1 MPPEIFRKQKSDP
14 PTERPAEPAAAVER
28 AINTSIRMNDSKPSI
43 VSEGFT
49 FTGDI
54 VADGALHVEGHVKGT
69 VQVDSVVI
77 GPKGIVEGMIECA
90 RLHIKGTYRGD
101 ATCDELQIDSAAAV
115 NGTVAYRV
123 LTAQRGAAIVG
134 TLTVRK

>member
-1 MPPEIFRKQKSDP
+1 MPPEIFRKQKADP
-14 PTERPAEPAAAVER
+14 PTERAAEPAAAVER
-28 AINTSIRMNDSKPSI
+28 AINTSIRMNDAKPSI

-54 VADGALHVEGHVKGT
+54 VANGALHVEGHVKGT
-69 VQVDSVVI
+69 VQVESVTV
-77 GPKGIVEGMIECA
+77 GPKGTIDGIIECA

-101 ATCDELQIDSAAAV
+101 ATCDDLQIDAAASIS
-115 NGTVAYRV
+115 GTVTYRV
-123 LTAQRGAAIVG
+123 LTAQRGAVIVG

>member
-1 MPPEIFRKQKSDP
+1 MRRNGDSGSTMVSSGASSLRASSIASAVFPEAVG
-14 PTERPAEPAAAVER
+14 PA
-28 AINTSIRMNDSKPSI
+28 MI

-54 VADGALHVEGHVKGT
+54 VSDGALHVEGHVKGT
-69 VQVDSVVI
+69 VQVDSVII

-134 TLTVRK
+134 NLTVRK